1 MCASYS
7 EMILLSAYAVMY
19 INGSFSLVW
28 PNIQITYMKYTCL
41 VYLCGPREVPAAPE
55 RRVATCSGV
64 TCETLQPNVTK
75 ECHQPAPAQPGQ
87 ARAAARNF
95 IELIIDTWRT

>member
-1 MCASYS
+1 
-7 EMILLSAYAVMY
+7 
-19 INGSFSLVW
+19 
-28 PNIQITYMKYTCL
+28 MKYTCL